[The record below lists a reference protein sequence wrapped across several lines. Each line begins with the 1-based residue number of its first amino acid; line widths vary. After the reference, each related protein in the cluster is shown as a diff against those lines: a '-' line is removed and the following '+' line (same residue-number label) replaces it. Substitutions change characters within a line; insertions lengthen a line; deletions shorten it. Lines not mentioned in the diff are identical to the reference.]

1 MNDIKAKT
9 LATVERERERERE
22 SISLLEVKV
31 AYCNI
36 CKLNKKVIS
45 KKLKKDSN
53 EKPVIDTG

>member
-9 LATVERERERERE
+9 LATVERERERE

>member
-9 LATVERERERERE
+9 LATVERERERE

-31 AYCNI
+31 AYYNI
-36 CKLNKKVIS
+36 CKLNKKIRS

>member
-9 LATVERERERERE
+9 LATVERERE

>member
-9 LATVERERERERE
+9 LATVE